1 MQMVELSLQKQM
13 VLNGMLKV
21 LYPESRSS
29 RKGAFSIKN
38 VMKKINRELKKG
50 HNVIIDVT
58 DLIPE
63 HIIELKNKLLEEGI
77 LDRIMWYP
85 PYLN

>member
-1 MQMVELSLQKQM
+1 
-13 VLNGMLKV
+13 
-21 LYPESRSS
+21 
-29 RKGAFSIKN
+29 
-38 VMKKINRELKKG
+38 MKKINRELKKG
-50 HNVIIDVT
+50 YNVIIDVT

-63 HIIELKNKLLEEGI
+63 HIIELKNKLLEDGI